1 MHDTL
6 CSYYTDSEDITNY
19 MASMLEVNDGD
30 VILEPSAGSGLFID
44 ELLRTNKTV
53 HIDGLDID
61 KKAIAILKEKY
72 KNNPSVNIRETDTLF
87 DRELDKFQ
95 QTDLWLK
102 NTDTLFDEEL
112 DFFESVGGH
121 YSKVIGNPPYG
132 AWQDYENAIY
142 LRKSISDNMLK
153 RHILC
158 FYFVVFRF
166 LKCTVNYHLLFQIL
180 LCF

>member
-72 KNNPSVNIRETDTLF
+72 KTEI
-87 DRELDKFQ
+87 
-95 QTDLWLK
+95 
-102 NTDTLFDEEL
+102 L
-112 DFFESVGGH
+112 DF
-121 YSKVIGNPPYG
+121 
-132 AWQDYENAIY
+132 
-142 LRKSISDNMLK
+142 IS
-153 RHILC
+153 
-158 FYFVVFRF
+158 
-166 LKCTVNYHLLFQIL
+166 
-180 LCF
+180 